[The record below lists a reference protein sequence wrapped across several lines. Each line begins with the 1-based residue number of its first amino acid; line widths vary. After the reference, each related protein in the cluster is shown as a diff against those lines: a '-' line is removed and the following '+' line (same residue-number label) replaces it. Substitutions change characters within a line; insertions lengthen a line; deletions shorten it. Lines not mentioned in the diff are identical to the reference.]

1 MKYIIFGKYPQSVVT
16 DCEIIEKL
24 EKITKENERGYLELE
39 GNEYKKIS
47 SKPWSKVYTF
57 KNGFNINSGYTYY
70 FKVEP
75 IVWKVLN
82 NSNTNDTY
90 FLLSEEILEYCC
102 FNSSSE
108 SWLMS
113 NYDYSYIRLLLNG
126 RNKTTNNSDECYEKS
141 IATIAFN
148 EEEKQMIEGE
158 LGILNGDQAT
168 SFCFDK
174 TDKECKAR
182 NAVVSDYARCIGC
195 YMYKGSD
202 DQFYGD
208 WWLSTPSRFYNEFV
222 KVVCNNNGGEG
233 SIWYEKTK
241 NKSGLRISCE
251 IKNDANIKVYNS
263 LEEIYATLNKDE
275 KKEKENQVLY
285 VKKENM
291 ISEEE
296 REKFNKIVSCR
307 EESFKTFQKRSM
319 RGAITNITDKYTEKA
334 HFVVELIQNANDS
347 KATCAK
353 FKLYKDKVVFIHN
366 GEKHFTISNVDD
378 EDEDSENG
386 RLGDINSITSIG
398 NSSKT
403 EETNK
408 IGKFG
413 IGFKSVFYY
422 TKSPYIYEKKFSFC
436 IENFFVPKLIDEDYA
451 DRKPEETVFVL
462 NFDSEVI
469 TQEDAFKDIKEKLNS
484 LNLPTL
490 FLDNLQEIKWEIYEN
505 DSVYYGS
512 YEKQMNI
519 LYTKNGISLNKVKY
533 VSRKIGSI
541 ETLVFLLF
549 TQEDEKPTYSI
560 CYKYDEEKNEL
571 ISCNYPIFC
580 YFPTNEYSKLPFIIH
595 APFLLSNSREGIKRN
610 EKHNEQLIEKL
621 ANLASQSIIILRD
634 LSENENKNYLNN
646 SIVNIIP
653 KEENAFEKIHTV
665 NNLSFYEFYKSI
677 KNVFLKERV
686 IVTDSGFKNKENVC
700 LACKEDLEN
709 LFSNKLLGEICQ
721 NKELCWA
728 FPKGNCYYGISNEYF
743 KTIIKEIKPKDILS
757 KINFDFISARDI
769 KWLTDLFAYIKNENA
784 YKDLMKEK
792 PIFLNMLGEPVAAY
806 KGEEKILFLDDGNKD
821 NEYRYLSKK
830 LFENEDCKSLIQYY
844 KIRKISYYEEF
855 LEDVLPKYQNE
866 DINIFTNEEHIEN
879 LKHIFQL
886 YLKED
891 ENNKKKIINKTSELK
906 IFICKNNTN
915 GEYTNKK
922 ASEIYIDDVKYSNL
936 RKYFS
941 KIENQYFLKTSDYY
955 DDNPDFLDFLIK
967 CGIKISP
974 INTNDHMINYFM
986 ENAKNVEENNDISFA
1001 KFLWE
1006 YLIELSD
1013 ANIYGEKNLKTNI
1026 GYFQEHLKTLGKIKW
1041 FINYKNELVT
1051 SNQKLSELD
1060 EMYHSKSTRWLIELF
1075 NIIQNDDKETLRDSQ
1090 FCNKVRDL
1098 NMSLEQALE
1107 ILKNHSMIQ
1116 DINLKTKIETNMKP
1130 FDENG
1135 DYNNRLINISS
1146 LPLYSYKRFTNLLES
1161 IVDKPESNKEYRY
1174 LFTNLEKDLK
1184 HNLLIIKKYTYSDIN
1199 YLEDSPN
1206 LMLEIRTDFED
1217 KKYDIDSLSI
1227 DDNTI
1232 KIKLSSIED
1241 FNNINVSI
1249 IQNIYI
1255 IAGTPKFI
1263 FEKLYNNYRE
1273 LSFEEDYNLK
1283 ESLSENIE
1291 FVFGPPGTGKT
1302 YYIANNI
1309 LNKLLEHESANILCL
1324 GPTNK
1329 SVDVLMSKIYDNTKD
1344 SSFLS
1349 RLGTS
1354 SEELLYKNGLV
1365 KDKDHIIYSQNKK
1378 VVGTTTARYIY
1389 DYVYVNGEKTNIKD
1403 INWDYVIID
1412 EASMI
1417 SLPQIMYILYK
1428 SKPIKFYIAG
1438 DPKQIKPV
1446 DSETKTNGLEYQ
1458 ELKENIYDVV
1468 ELSSF
1473 SNPTTVPHNYNVICL
1488 TKQYRSIP
1496 KVANIYNNVFYDGL
1510 LEHNKSDCDGIVK
1523 FKETLNFDNL
1533 NIIEYQTTF
1542 LEGINKIDYIDKS
1555 PYHIYSALFAYELS
1569 KFLAYN
1575 IVNIN
1580 SKIKIGIIS
1589 PYKTQSSIINK
1600 MINNIDIPDNIEIS
1614 AGTIHKFQGEECDI
1628 IILVVNTSSEGYSK
1642 NANDNNI
1649 LNVAI
1654 SRAKEYLFILAPDE
1668 CDDLNNL
1675 KKVIKNIAVN
1685 SKKAYNSYDVETLM
1699 FDDSDYIKNNTEFMK
1714 HQKINV
1720 YTNNTSKYI
1729 IRTNEKDDN
1738 KTIDIIFN
1746 KK

>member
-1 MKYIIFGKYPQSVVT
+1 MYV
-16 DCEIIEKL
+16 
-24 EKITKENERGYLELE
+24 
-39 GNEYKKIS
+39 
-47 SKPWSKVYTF
+47 
-57 KNGFNINSGYTYY
+57 NGFNC
-70 FKVEP
+70 E
-75 IVWKVLN
+75 
-82 NSNTNDTY
+82 
-90 FLLSEEILEYCC
+90 
-102 FNSSSE
+102 
-108 SWLMS
+108 
-113 NYDYSYIRLLLNG
+113 
-126 RNKTTNNSDECYEKS
+126 TTKEM
-141 IATIAFN
+141 IT
-148 EEEKQMIEGE
+148 EEEKK
-158 LGILNGDQAT
+158 L
-168 SFCFDK
+168 
-174 TDKECKAR
+174 
-182 NAVVSDYARCIGC
+182 
-195 YMYKGSD
+195 
-202 DQFYGD
+202 
-208 WWLSTPSRFYNEFV
+208 
-222 KVVCNNNGGEG
+222 
-233 SIWYEKTK
+233 
-241 NKSGLRISCE
+241 
-251 IKNDANIKVYNS
+251 
-263 LEEIYATLNKDE
+263 
-275 KKEKENQVLY
+275 
-285 VKKENM
+285 
-291 ISEEE
+291 
-296 REKFNKIVSCR
+296 FNKISEKRKKEWEILNQDTYSWIRKGVSDNY
-307 EESFKTFQKRSM
+307 ST
-319 RGAITNITDKYTEKA
+319 KA
-334 HFVVELIQNANDS
+334 HFILELIQNANDAEAS
-347 KATCAK
+347 VIK
-353 FKLYKDKVVFIHN
+353 FKLFNDKLIFIHN
-366 GEKHFTISNVDD
+366 GKKHFTISDVDTEG
-378 EDEDSENG
+378 EDAKNG
-386 RLGDINSITSIG
+386 KLGDINSIASFG
-398 NSSKT
+398 LSSKRN
-403 EETNK
+403 EGNK

-413 IGFKSVFYY
+413 IGFKSVFLY
-422 TKSPYIYEKKFSFC
+422 TKTAYIYEDKFQFC
-436 IENFFVPKLIDEDYA
+436 IENLYVPVLVEGDCSYRLKG
-451 DRKPEETVFVL
+451 ETAFVL
-462 NFDSEVI
+462 NFDSDDVTPDE
-469 TQEDAFKDIKEKLNS
+469 AFKDIKEKICS
-484 LNLPTL
+484 LNMPTL
-490 FLDNLQEIKWEIYEN
+490 FLENIEVIEWEIIDN
-505 DSVYYGS
+505 DNVYKGS
-512 YEKQMNI
+512 YEK
-519 LYTKNGISLNKVKY
+519 
-533 VSRKIGSI
+533 
-541 ETLVFLLF
+541 
-549 TQEDEKPTYSI
+549 EDEHIYSTEDILFSKIKYISKNNGEIKTDFFLMFTKTDEKHKYSI
-560 CYKYDEEKNEL
+560 CYAYNEQNNTL
-571 ISCNYPIFC
+571 ISCDYPAFC
-580 YFPTNEYSKLPFIIH
+580 YFPTKEDTKLKFLINGS
-595 APFLLSNSREGIKRN
+595 FLLSNSREGIKRDN
-610 EKHNEQLIEKL
+610 KHNIELISKL
-621 ANLASQSIIILRD
+621 ANLASKSILILRD
-634 LSENENKNYLNN
+634 ASEAKNVNYLNN
-646 SIVNIIP
+646 SILNVIP
-653 KEENAFEKIHTV
+653 QDENDFKKTHTADD
-665 NNLSFYEFYKSI
+665 LSFYEFYR
-677 KNVFLKERV
+677 NFLNTFLYERV
-686 IVTDSGFKNKENVC
+686 IVTDLGYKT
-700 LACKEDLEN
+700 KEDICVAR
-709 LFSNKLLGEICQ
+709 FSNMETTFNNDKIQQLYNNE
-721 NKELCWA
+721 KVAWA
-728 FPKGNCYYGISNEYF
+728 FPKRQDYNNTYLN
-743 KTIIKEIKPKDILS
+743 KIKPTIEHEILLN
-757 KINFDFISARDI
+757 KINIEFIKKQSPE
-769 KWLTDLFAYIKNENA
+769 WLCILYEYINIS
-784 YKDLMKEK
+784 YTFRDLMKEK

-821 NEYRYLSKK
+821 NEYRYLSKE

-855 LEDVLPKYQNE
+855 LENVLPKYQNE
-866 DINIFTNEEHIEN
+866 DIKIFTNEEHIEN

-915 GEYTNKK
+915 DEYTNKK

-936 RKYFS
+936 KKYFS

-955 DDNPDFLDFLIK
+955 EDNPDFLDFLIK

-974 INTNDHMINYFM
+974 INTYDYIINYFM
-986 ENAKNVEENNDISFA
+986 KNAKNVEENNDISFA

-1013 ANIYGEKNLKTNI
+1013 VNIYGEKNLKTNI
-1026 GYFQEHLKTLGKIKW
+1026 GKFQTFLNGLGKIKW

-1075 NIIQNDDKETLRDSQ
+1075 NIIQNDDKEALRDSQ

-1107 ILKNHSMIQ
+1107 ILKNHSMNQ
-1116 DINLKTKIETNMKP
+1116 DKNLNTKIETKP
-1130 FDENG
+1130 KAFDENG

-1146 LPLYSYKRFTNLLES
+1146 LPLYSYKRITNLLELIIEKS
-1161 IVDKPESNKEYRY
+1161 ESSKEYRY

-1184 HNLLIIKKYTYSDIN
+1184 HKLLIIKNYAYSDIN

-1206 LMLEIRTDFED
+1206 LMLEIRTDFEN

-1232 KIKLSSIED
+1232 KIKLSNTEE
-1241 FNNINVSI
+1241 FNNINESI

-1273 LSFEEDYNLK
+1273 LAFEEDYNLK
-1283 ESLSENIE
+1283 DSLSENIE

-1302 YYIANNI
+1302 YYVANNI
-1309 LNKLLEHESANILCL
+1309 LNKLLEHETVNILCL

-1354 SEELLYKNGLV
+1354 SEDLLYKNGLV
-1365 KDKDHIIYSQNKK
+1365 KDKDHTLYSQNKK

-1428 SKPIKFYIAG
+1428 SKPIKFYIVG

-1458 ELKENIYDVV
+1458 DLKENIYDVV

-1473 SNPTTVPHNYNVICL
+1473 SDPTTVPHNYNVICL

-1496 KVANIYNNVFYDGL
+1496 KVANIYSNVFYDGL
-1510 LEHNKSDCDGIVK
+1510 LEHNKSNCDTIVK
-1523 FKETLNFDNL
+1523 FKETLKFDNL
-1533 NIIEYQTTF
+1533 NIIEYQTTS

-1575 IVNIN
+1575 IVNID

-1600 MINNIDIPDNIEIS
+1600 MINNIDIPDNIKIS
-1614 AGTIHKFQGEECDI
+1614 AGTVHKFQGEECDI

-1654 SRAKEYLFILAPDE
+1654 SRAKEYLFILTPDQ

-1675 KKVIKNIAVN
+1675 KKVIKNIAIN
-1685 SKKAYNSYDVETLM
+1685 SKKVYNSYDVETLM
-1699 FDDSDYIKNNTEFMK
+1699 FDDRDYIKNNTEFMK

-1720 YTNNTSKYI
+1720 YTNNVSKYI
-1729 IRTNEKDDN
+1729 VRTNEKDDN